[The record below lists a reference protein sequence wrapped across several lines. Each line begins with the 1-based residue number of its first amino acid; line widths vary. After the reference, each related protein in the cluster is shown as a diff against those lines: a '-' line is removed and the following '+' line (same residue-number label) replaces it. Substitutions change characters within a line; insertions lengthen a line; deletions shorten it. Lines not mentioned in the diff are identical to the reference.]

1 MKADTTTL
9 LSSAVNP
16 SVSGQSVTLTAAVSV
31 NAPGS
36 TAVANPTGTVNFF
49 DGFIPLGPGT
59 LSTTGG
65 VTTATF
71 STSTLSTSSHSL
83 SASYGG
89 GSHLNHNNGATT
101 PHVNKTANTTPPRSP
116 AHHTPLWQ

>member
-89 GSHLNHNNGATT
+89 DNNI
-101 PHVNKTANTTPPRSP
+101 TTPPP
-116 AHHTPLWQ
+116 PTNQQHHQEIPTTPNTPHL